1 MHSNNEKKLS
11 IKAKNKKNLKIEHLV
26 FTKAILIEKEL
37 SVFMTESKLY
47 FNLYRGKVSNKSVKP
62 ERAENRTAGIQ

>member
-1 MHSNNEKKLS
+1 
-11 IKAKNKKNLKIEHLV
+11 
-26 FTKAILIEKEL
+26 
-37 SVFMTESKLY
+37 MTDSKLY